1 MIKTQFDEK
10 RYIMPELRRYDLL
23 IWELLDREH
32 HFLEVIESLLA
43 ALPKYTKANA
53 QKLALS

>member
-23 IWELLDREH
+23 TSELLDREH

-43 ALPKYTKANA
+43 SLPKYTKANS